1 MRANNQQ
8 GISLLEVLLVLL
20 IAATIVAAAVTY
32 YSQTM
37 RSDKVSQT
45 VNFIQQINKAG
56 YEWLQIPEKIS
67 GNYHADFTNL
77 TASNANGINAF
88 IELGL
93 MTCENDSCLTNA
105 WGGKNLVVAGSPP
118 NIC

>member
-32 YSQTM
+32 YSQTI

-56 YEWLQIPEKIS
+56 YEWLQIPGTS
-67 GNYHADFTNL
+67 GDYNADFTNL
-77 TASNANGINAF
+77 NNSSNANGLNAF

-93 MTCENDSCLTNA
+93 MTCENNSCLTNA